1 MVAGMPRS
9 EHRLTLEHMITSN
22 VSYDAAPRPSRFGEV
37 ARRLGRLS
45 APLSRPLAGRRFI
58 TIWAVIRYRGRRSGK
73 EYSAPIAIGTTPES
87 FVIPLP
93 FAGAQWVLNVLAAGE
108 AVIRWNG
115 REWRATEPKIIDAAE
130 AARAFG
136 PFPRL
141 GIRVIGLDRFLRL
154 RRVT

>member
-9 EHRLTLEHMITSN
+9 EHRLRLDHMITSN
-22 VSYDAAPRPSRFGEV
+22 VRSAAAPRASRLGEV
-37 ARRLGRLS
+37 ARHLGRLS
-45 APLSRPLAGRRFI
+45 APLSRPLAGRRFV

-108 AVIRWNG
+108 AVVRWNG
-115 REWRATEPKIIDAAE
+115 REWRATEPEVIGSTE
-130 AARAFG
+130 AASAFG

-141 GIRVIGLDRFLRL
+141 GIRVLGLDRFLRL
-154 RRVT
+154 RRA